1 MGAPPADTRFPL
13 FPLLTLAVAIF
24 LSVTIEMLPTGLLP
38 QMSAE
43 LGVTEA
49 SIGLTVSVF
58 AFTVVLTSTWVTA
71 LLRRIPRHRLVVGV
85 LVILAVSAL
94 VTSIAPN
101 YGVLVASRILG
112 GLAHGVFWSVVG
124 AYSAYIVP
132 REQLGRAVSITLGG
146 GSLAFVIG
154 VPLGTALG
162 NAVGW
167 RVSFAIL
174 GVLTIVGAAFIYR
187 LLPRVDHLTA
197 DSVIGTPTGSITVL
211 TDELRASHVPRR
223 DQSVSAVVFICII
236 TAVTMIGQYSFYT
249 FVAPFLTRSMG
260 LAQAAVSPAL
270 AIYGVSGVLSLVLMA
285 FFLAKRPRAATIG
298 ALVALLVIV
307 LVLATVPRMLPLSL
321 PAFVFWGL
329 AIGVLPPLLQTR
341 LLHAASPRIRDTANA
356 FYTTA
361 FNIGIG
367 GGALVGSILL
377 AGLGIGSLPFVDAG
391 ILVLA
396 IVVAIISDRLLR
408 QRPARRVLDH

>member
-1 MGAPPADTRFPL
+1 MGAPPTDTRFPL

-58 AFTVVLTSTWVTA
+58 AFTVVLTSTWLSV

-94 VTSIAPN
+94 ITSIAPN

-162 NAVGW
+162 NSVGW

-174 GVLTIVGAAFIYR
+174 GGLTVVGAAFIYR
-187 LLPRVDHLTA
+187 LLPRVDHLEA
-197 DSVIGTPTGSITVL
+197 DSVIGTPTGSISVL
-211 TDELRASHVPRR
+211 TDELRVSHAPHRE
-223 DQSVSAVVFICII
+223 QSVSAVVFICII

-260 LAQAAVSPAL
+260 LPQAAVSPAL

-285 FFLAKRPRAATIG
+285 FFLAKRPRAGTIG
-298 ALVALLVIV
+298 SLAALLVIV

-321 PAFVFWGL
+321 PAFVLWGL

-367 GGALVGSILL
+367 GGALLGSLLL
-377 AGLGIGSLPFVDAG
+377 AGLGIATLPFVDAG

-396 IVVAIISDRLLR
+396 LLIAIISDRMLR